1 MKGMMARIAVVCALA
16 MMFSVVAFA
25 QKPVNVAG
33 KWETSSPGRDG
44 QTQTSTITLEQTGD
58 KLKGTIE
65 GGRGGAAPLEGTV
78 TGNKVAFKVTRTRQ
92 DGQTMTIEYNA
103 TVEGDTMKGTRGSG
117 ERSGEF
123 TAKKM
128 K

>member
-1 MKGMMARIAVVCALA
+1 MKGMMVRIAVVCALA
-16 MMFSVVAFA
+16 MAFSLVASA
-25 QKPVNVAG
+25 QKAVNVAG
-33 KWETSSPGRDG
+33 KWETTSQGRDG
-44 QTQTSTITLEQTGD
+44 QTMTSTITFEQSGD

-65 GGRGGAAPLEGTV
+65 GGRGPAAQLEGSV
-78 TGNKVAFKVTRTRQ
+78 TGNKVSFKVTRQRP

-103 TVEGDTMKGTRGSG
+103 TVEGDTMKGTRGMGDRTS
-117 ERSGEF
+117 EF

>member
-1 MKGMMARIAVVCALA
+1 MKGMTVRVAVVCMVALA
-16 MMFSVVAFA
+16 FSMVAAA

-33 KWETSSPGRDG
+33 KWEISNAGRDG
-44 QTQTSTITLEQTGD
+44 QTMTSTVTFEQSGD
-58 KLKGTIE
+58 KLKGTFE

-78 TGNKVAFKVTRTRQ
+78 AGNKVSFKVNRQ
-92 DGQTMTIEYNA
+92 MPDGQTRAIEYNG
-103 TVEGDTMKGTRGSG
+103 TVEGDSMKGTIGTG
-117 ERSGEF
+117 ERAREF

>member
-1 MKGMMARIAVVCALA
+1 MKGLMVRVALLWALA
-16 MMFSVVAFA
+16 MAFSLVAAA

-44 QTQTSTITLEQTGD
+44 QTMTSTITFEQDGE
-58 KLKGTIE
+58 KLKGSVE

-78 TGNKVAFKVTRTRQ
+78 KGNKVTFKVTRTGP
-92 DGQTMTIEYNA
+92 DGQARTFEYSA
-103 TVEGDTMKGTRGSG
+103 TVEGDTMKGTRSMG